1 MAARLTKAEA
11 LKLGIK
17 IPGMKKAKKSKAR
30 WDVNDKELH
39 AQEPIVLNIPVTPK
53 PKHRP
58 RTFVDEGSIRSA
70 FFKAK
75 GNVAIFLKEIR
86 MRTMTTSATKEFEKH
101 ISETARILVRGEP
114 IKGPVFVDAIFTLPG
129 DESQWPTSMHD
140 GDLDNHEKSVLD
152 ALNGI
157 CYTDDRMIVRK
168 FSAMRCGEAPG
179 SVYIR
184 VSPARVEDYF
194 PGLEDIDK

>member
-1 MAARLTKAEA
+1 MAARISRSEA
-11 LKLGIK
+11 ARLGLKL
-17 IPGMKKAKKSKAR
+17 PGKDKPKKSKAR
-30 WDVNDKELH
+30 WSIDDPKLLE
-39 AQEPIVLNIPVTPK
+39 QKPITISIPVTPK

-70 FFKAK
+70 FYKAK
-75 GNVAIFLKEIR
+75 GNVAIFMKEIR
-86 MRTMTTSATKEFEKH
+86 MKTLTTSKTREFEKH
-101 ISETARILVRGEP
+101 IANTASLLVKGGP
-114 IKGPVFVDAIFTLPG
+114 IEGPVFVDAIFTLPG
-129 DESQWPTSMHD
+129 DPSQWPTSMRD

-168 FSAMRCGEAPG
+168 FSAMRCGKTP

-184 VSPARVEDYF
+184 VSPAQHADEF
-194 PGLEDIDK
+194 PGMEVSASE